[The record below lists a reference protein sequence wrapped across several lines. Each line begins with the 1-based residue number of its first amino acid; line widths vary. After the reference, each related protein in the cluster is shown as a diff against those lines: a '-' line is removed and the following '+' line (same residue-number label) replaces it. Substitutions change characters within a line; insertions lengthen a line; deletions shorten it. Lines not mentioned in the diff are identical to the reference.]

1 MSASAPVKVSQT
13 VYPDG
18 RLVDDRIVG
27 LIVRPETH
35 IVDPRGELV
44 EIYSPAWNLHPEPLV
59 YAYQVRI
66 NRGQGRGWV
75 VHAKQDDR
83 IHHCVGTLHWA
94 FYDDRKDSP
103 THGMLNKI
111 TISERN
117 TALIVIPKGVY
128 HAVMNVGSEDA
139 IMINLPTK
147 PYNHADP
154 DKFRLPFQNDLI
166 PYDFGDLGPQ

>member
-1 MSASAPVKVSQT
+1 M
-13 VYPDG
+13 
-18 RLVDDRIVG
+18 
-27 LIVRPETH
+27 
-35 IVDPRGELV
+35 
-44 EIYSPAWNLHPEPLV
+44 YSPAWGIHPEPLV

-103 THGMLNKI
+103 TYGMLNKI

-117 TALIVIPKGVY
+117 TALVIIPQGVW
-128 HAVMNVGSEDA
+128 HAVMNVGNIDA
-139 IMINLPTK
+139 IMINLPTRV
-147 PYNHADP
+147 YNHADP
-154 DKFRLPFQNDLI
+154 DKFRLPFHNDLI
-166 PYDFGDLGPQ
+166 PYDFSDLGPQ